1 MAKTSTGTFGFLPGN
16 DPEVQEANLA
26 YQEALQ
32 RMNEALSARQN
43 RFLDPQML
51 ALAQGFLAPT
61 QTGGFGESLGMAAK
75 NVREAQL
82 QEEKEEREI
91 AEARLGLA
99 GRGLEVERMRQRD
112 REFDRLIG
120 VPPTGPLSTQT
131 GQQGP
136 LSAKPKGF
144 EGVEGVPLGPPNPN
158 FVTGRQYMIMAK
170 GDPSVSPTKALID
183 AQKLEKDRF
192 EVREAGVI
200 DLAANVLYPFP
211 KGELVER
218 QIFGYP
224 GSYKIDSRSAALLDF
239 YAAQG
244 DPRYHDLAKRIIEGP
259 KAPTKPAEVK
269 PGEPKPE
276 EKAEAKTEGRGR
288 IASTAETKAE
298 EAGATE
304 TAQQRAKAQEE
315 ERKKTINAGSDA
327 PSRLGVYRQLDQIAS
342 GKNAGLIFGIFERPE
357 VFANIM
363 KLVEGG
369 VGTPGFSITLP
380 AIRDILTNA
389 GLDQTLINQSQFAIS
404 LMAQI
409 QLQMSRLQEGQGAV
423 SDFERS
429 LFASAAIARTDNPEV
444 IRAKLDLLRA
454 RAEFDREVAK
464 AVRAYKGNID
474 DFKSGDEY
482 ADMVQKYEEKLGNI
496 IQNRLG
502 GQPPPRTTTPTPGRD
517 NKGAASRLPI

>member
-1 MAKTSTGTFGFLPGN
+1 MAKAPSTFGYLPGN
-16 DPEVQEANLA
+16 EPEVQEANLA

-99 GRGLEVERMRQRD
+99 GRGLEVERLRQRD
-112 REFDRLIG
+112 KEFARLMG
-120 VPPTGPLSTQT
+120 PPPTGPLTT
-131 GQQGP
+131 ELGKQGP
-136 LSAKPKGF
+136 LSVGPKGF
-144 EGVEGVPLGPPNPN
+144 ENVEGIPVAPPNPN
-158 FVTGRQYMIMAK
+158 FITSRQYLGMARL
-170 GDPSVSPTKALID
+170 DPSVSITSAMEKAQEL
-183 AQKLEKDRF
+183 DRKRY
-192 EVREAGVI
+192 EVKEGGVQ
-200 DLAANVLYPFP
+200 DLATGLFYSFP

-224 GSYKIDSRSAALLDF
+224 GTYKIDSRSAALLDF

-244 DPRYHDLAKRIIEGP
+244 DPRYHDLAKRLMEGP
-259 KAPTKPAEVK
+259 KAPPKPGEVK

-276 EKAEAKTEGRGR
+276 EKAEAKIEGRGR

-304 TAQQRAKAQEE
+304 TAQQRAKAQEQ
-315 ERKKTINAGSDA
+315 ERKDTIAAGSDA

-342 GKNAGLIFGIFERPE
+342 GQNAALIFGIFERPG

-363 KLVEGG
+363 KLVETG
-369 VGTPGFSITLP
+369 VGTPGFTIGIP
-380 AIRDILTNA
+380 AIRDVLTNA
-389 GLDQTLINQSQFAIS
+389 GLDQNMINQSQFALS
-404 LMAQI
+404 LMANV
-409 QLQMSRLQEGQGAV
+409 QLQMSRLQQGQGAV
-423 SDFERS
+423 SDFERT
-429 LFASAAIARTDNPEV
+429 LFASAAIARTDNPET
-444 IRAKLDLLRA
+444 IKAKLDLLRA

-464 AVRAYKGNID
+464 AVRGFKGNID
-474 DFKSGDEY
+474 DFKSSDAY
-482 ADMVQKYEEKLGNI
+482 ADMVQRYENKLGTI
-496 IQNRLG
+496 VQDRLG
-502 GQPPPRTTTPTPGRD
+502 GKPPERPTAPTPGRD
-517 NKGAASRLPI
+517 NKGAAGRLPV